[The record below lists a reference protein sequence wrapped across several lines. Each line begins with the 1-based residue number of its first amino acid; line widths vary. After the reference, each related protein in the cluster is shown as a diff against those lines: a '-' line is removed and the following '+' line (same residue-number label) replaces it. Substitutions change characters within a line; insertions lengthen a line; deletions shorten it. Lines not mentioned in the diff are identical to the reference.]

1 MEKGELPDVGSKG
14 GRGTPGEAGSGFA
27 LRRGEVDARLLRLFD
42 DPSIQ
47 RTLSGRHKL
56 DLPDLAQRV
65 SAELGAA
72 RRTAPVDALSVHR
85 RLVKGLPG
93 VALFVAAALA
103 FDSLTEALPFFD
115 VTAKTARSKLA
126 TALSPTEG
134 DQALRLARV
143 AALAGELL
151 GSADDGR
158 RYLHTPNF
166 ALGGATPLELL
177 KTGYGEP
184 LVLGELQAQ
193 AAGGPV

>member
-1 MEKGELPDVGSKG
+1 MESGVLPDVGSPPG
-14 GRGTPGEAGSGFA
+14 GGGASFA
-27 LRRGEVDARLLRLFD
+27 QRRGDVDARLLKVFD
-42 DPSIQ
+42 DPAIL
-47 RTLSGRHKL
+47 RTLTGRQKL
-56 DLPDLAQRV
+56 DLPDLAERV
-65 SAELGAA
+65 ADALEGG
-72 RRTAPVDALSVHR
+72 RRTTPVDALAVHR

-93 VALFVAAALA
+93 VALFVASALA

-115 VTAKTARSKLA
+115 VTAKTARAKLES
-126 TALSPTEG
+126 ALSPAEG
-134 DQALRLARV
+134 DQALRLARA

-151 GSADDGR
+151 GSAEEGR

>member
-1 MEKGELPDVGSKG
+1 MESGVLPDVGSPPGG
-14 GRGTPGEAGSGFA
+14 GRASFA
-27 LRRGEVDARLLRLFD
+27 QRRSDVDARLLKVFD
-42 DPSIQ
+42 DPGIL
-47 RTLSGRHKL
+47 RTLTGRQKL
-56 DLPDLAQRV
+56 DLPDLAERV
-65 SAELGAA
+65 TGALEGG
-72 RRTAPVDALSVHR
+72 RRAAPVDALAVHR

-93 VALFVAAALA
+93 VALFVASALA

-115 VTAKTARSKLA
+115 VTAKTARAKLES
-126 TALSPTEG
+126 ALSPAEG
-134 DQALRLARV
+134 DQALRLARA

-151 GSADDGR
+151 GSAEEGR

-193 AAGGPV
+193 SAGGPV

>member
-1 MEKGELPDVGSKG
+1 MESGVLPDVGLPPG
-14 GRGTPGEAGSGFA
+14 GGASFA
-27 LRRGEVDARLLRLFD
+27 QRRSEVDARLLKVFD
-42 DPSIQ
+42 DPGIL
-47 RTLSGRHKL
+47 RTLTGRQKL
-56 DLPDLAQRV
+56 DLPDLAERV
-65 SAELGAA
+65 TDALEGG
-72 RRTAPVDALSVHR
+72 RRAAPVDALAVHR

-93 VALFVAAALA
+93 VALFVASALA

-115 VTAKTARSKLA
+115 VTAKTARAKLES
-126 TALSPTEG
+126 ALSPAEG
-134 DQALRLARV
+134 DQALRLARA

-151 GSADDGR
+151 GSAEEGR

-193 AAGGPV
+193 SAGGPV

>member
-1 MEKGELPDVGSKG
+1 MGSGVLPNVGSPPG
-14 GRGTPGEAGSGFA
+14 GDASFA
-27 LRRGEVDARLLRLFD
+27 QRRSEVDARLLKVFD
-42 DPSIQ
+42 DPGIL
-47 RTLSGRHKL
+47 RTLSGRQKL
-56 DLPDLAQRV
+56 DLPDLAGRV
-65 SAELGAA
+65 ADALGGG
-72 RRTAPVDALSVHR
+72 RRTVPVDALAVHR

-115 VTAKTARSKLA
+115 VTAKTARAKLES
-126 TALSPTEG
+126 ALSPAEG
-134 DQALRLARV
+134 DQALRLARA

-151 GSADDGR
+151 GSAEEGR

>member
-1 MEKGELPDVGSKG
+1 MKPGVSPDVGSQPPAG
-14 GRGTPGEAGSGFA
+14 DGTFA
-27 LRRGEVDARLLRLFD
+27 QRRSAVDARLLEVFD
-42 DPSIQ
+42 DPAIR
-47 RTLSGRHKL
+47 RTLTGRQKL
-56 DLPDLAQRV
+56 DLPDLAERV
-65 SAELGAA
+65 TAELGGG
-72 RRTAPVDALSVHR
+72 RRTAPVDALAVHR

-115 VTAKTARSKLA
+115 VTAKTARSKLES
-126 TALSPTEG
+126 ALSPAEG
-134 DQALRLARV
+134 DQALRLAR
-143 AALAGELL
+143 AATLAGELL
-151 GSADDGR
+151 GSAGQGR

>member
-1 MEKGELPDVGSKG
+1 MKSGLLPDVGSPPGAG
-14 GRGTPGEAGSGFA
+14 GASFA
-27 LRRGEVDARLLRLFD
+27 QRRSEVDARLLKVFD
-42 DPSIQ
+42 DPGIR
-47 RTLSGRHKL
+47 RTLTGRQKL
-56 DLPDLAQRV
+56 DLPELAERV
-65 SAELGAA
+65 ADSLEGGRHAP
-72 RRTAPVDALSVHR
+72 PVDALAVHR

-93 VALFVAAALA
+93 VALFVASALA

-115 VTAKTARSKLA
+115 VTAKTARAKLES
-126 TALSPTEG
+126 ALSPAEG
-134 DQALRLARV
+134 DQALRLARA

-151 GSADDGR
+151 GSAEEGR

>member
-1 MEKGELPDVGSKG
+1 MGSGELPDVGS
-14 GRGTPGEAGSGFA
+14 PPDGSGAGFA
-27 LRRGEVDARLLRLFD
+27 LRRSEVDARLLKVFD
-42 DPSIQ
+42 DPAIR
-47 RTLSGRHKL
+47 RTLTGRQKL

-65 SAELGAA
+65 SAELEGAH
-72 RRTAPVDALSVHR
+72 RTAPVDALAVHR

-93 VALFVAAALA
+93 VALFVASALA

-115 VTAKTARSKLA
+115 VTAKTARSKLES
-126 TALSPTEG
+126 ALSPAEG
-134 DQALRLARV
+134 DQALRLARA

-151 GSADDGR
+151 GSADEGR
-158 RYLHTPNF
+158 RYLRTPNF

-184 LVLGELQAQ
+184 LVLAELQAQ

>member
-1 MEKGELPDVGSKG
+1 METGEVSDVGSPRDG
-14 GRGTPGEAGSGFA
+14 DAGFA
-27 LRRGEVDARLLRLFD
+27 LQRSDVDARLLKLFD
-42 DPSIQ
+42 DPAIR
-47 RTLSGRHKL
+47 RTLSGRQKL

-65 SAELGAA
+65 SAELGAG
-72 RRTAPVDALSVHR
+72 RRPAPLDALSVHR

-115 VTAKTARSKLA
+115 VSAKTARAKLESS
-126 TALSPTEG
+126 LSPAEG
-134 DQALRLARV
+134 DQALRLARA

-151 GSADDGR
+151 GSLDEGR

>member
-1 MEKGELPDVGSKG
+1 MESGVLPDVGSPPG
-14 GRGTPGEAGSGFA
+14 GGGASFA
-27 LRRGEVDARLLRLFD
+27 QRRGDVDARLLKVFD
-42 DPSIQ
+42 DPGIR
-47 RTLSGRHKL
+47 RTLTGRHKL
-56 DLPDLAQRV
+56 DLPDLAERV
-65 SAELGAA
+65 ADALEGG
-72 RRTAPVDALSVHR
+72 RRTAPVDALAVHR

-93 VALFVAAALA
+93 VALFVASALA

-115 VTAKTARSKLA
+115 VTAKTARAKLES
-126 TALSPTEG
+126 ALSPAEG
-134 DQALRLARV
+134 DQALRLARA

-151 GSADDGR
+151 GSAEEGR

>member
-1 MEKGELPDVGSKG
+1 MEMGVLPDGGLRKGQAPPGQGSS
-14 GRGTPGEAGSGFA
+14 AFA
-27 LRRGEVDARLLRLFD
+27 LRRSEVDARLLRLFD
-42 DPSIQ
+42 DPSIR
-47 RTLSGRHKL
+47 RTLSGRQKL

-65 SAELGAA
+65 SAELGAE

-115 VTAKTARSKLA
+115 VTAKTARSKLES
-126 TALSPTEG
+126 ALSAAES
-134 DQALRLARV
+134 DQALRLARA
-143 AALAGELL
+143 AALASELL
-151 GSADDGR
+151 GSADEGR

-184 LVLGELQAQ
+184 LVLEELQAQ
-193 AAGGPV
+193 VTGGPV

>member
-1 MEKGELPDVGSKG
+1 MVAGDGS
-14 GRGTPGEAGSGFA
+14 ASFA
-27 LRRGEVDARLLRLFD
+27 LRRSEVDARLLKLFD
-42 DPSIQ
+42 DPSIR
-47 RTLSGRHKL
+47 RTLGGRQKL
-56 DLPDLAQRV
+56 DLPELAQRV
-65 SAELGAA
+65 SAELEGG
-72 RRTAPVDALSVHR
+72 RRAAPVDALSVHR

-93 VALFVAAALA
+93 VALFVASALA

-115 VTAKTARSKLA
+115 VTAKTARSKLESS
-126 TALSPTEG
+126 LSPAEG
-134 DQALRLARV
+134 DQALRLARA

-151 GSADDGR
+151 GSADEGR

-184 LVLGELQAQ
+184 LVLEELQAQ

>member
-1 MEKGELPDVGSKG
+1 MQSGELPNVGSTPDG
-14 GRGTPGEAGSGFA
+14 GGGASFA
-27 LRRGEVDARLLRLFD
+27 QRRSEVDARLLKVFD
-42 DPSIQ
+42 DPAIR
-47 RTLSGRHKL
+47 RTLTGRQKL
-56 DLPDLAQRV
+56 DLPDLAERV
-65 SAELGAA
+65 ADALEGG
-72 RRTAPVDALSVHR
+72 RRAAPVDALAVHR

-93 VALFVAAALA
+93 VALFVASALA

-115 VTAKTARSKLA
+115 VTAKTARSKLESP
-126 TALSPTEG
+126 LSPAEG
-134 DQALRLARV
+134 DRALRLARA

-151 GSADDGR
+151 GSAEEGR